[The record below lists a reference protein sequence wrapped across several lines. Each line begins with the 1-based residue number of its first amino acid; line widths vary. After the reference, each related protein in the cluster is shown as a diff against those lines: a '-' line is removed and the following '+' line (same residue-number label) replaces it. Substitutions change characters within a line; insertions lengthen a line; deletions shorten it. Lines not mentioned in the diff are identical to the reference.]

1 MTNNKFEEL
10 CNEAI
15 DIITS
20 ENENSSSKKD
30 TSNPYFLNKE
40 LLDKG
45 HDFDVSGVYFHFNKD
60 YQAEG
65 IDDDKLEYFYD
76 EISKDNIYLKISR
89 NQDKKLEIVFTWCIK
104 KNTKYIKRNSF
115 KIDFLLNTG
124 DEKEIKALNKKVSY
138 SGKKNGNPASEGT
151 YVTFVDDLLSQ
162 IINNDYLNVFKELDF
177 EFHEVNEEDEDVEN
191 DLSDIIQSFDEYPE
205 DIKVEALKLS
215 KEGNLFKEL
224 QSSVSLTH
232 KGHDNSRNALIL
244 QEASVFVGDG
254 VHGLLDGES
263 GEGKSDLAFVIGYN
277 FPDKYVKIL
286 RNISPKNIYYDCES
300 YNDDYNILIFDDLP
314 LNDDMINILKELA
327 DNTKKVKELKTVIN
341 GKSQTFS
348 LKGKFIVILTY
359 AKKIPDEELAN
370 RLFNIGVIVEDGS
383 EKSKVKH
390 KIRDNN
396 VIGGNNNPL
405 IERSRLIIK
414 ASIHDLIEKNINVFN
429 PFSLIFNPEAYNNR
443 DVNHFINMVKSK
455 SLFEYYNLKRIKI
468 NDDFSITIGSYEDFR
483 FVNDI
488 WSEDEEAQKFKL
500 SQKQKEILKLLPE
513 YTQDEAYDYVDRV
526 NNEINAI
533 QSRKAK
539 NKVLEGVPTLT
550 TLSKVLGIPR
560 NTLRDLLDK
569 SSEHSTVKSLIES
582 NLADKIQLDGNN
594 SKSPNI
600 YYKIKN
606 DGNALI
612 SSYEDVEDVD
622 FQFRHYLNHSLGKQK
637 IIINLLYYCN
647 ILINERGYTYLK
659 NYCDNHEEKIAL
671 DDYDSYFNLLEE
683 FFDELNYNECCIE
696 LEKSSHHDLNE
707 MNRFN
712 DEITKAFHEKF
723 EDDENS
729 DDDIFNMQNQSNE
742 KSQNQ
747 NLNDIKMSNKEID
760 IVNID
765 KICNEAIFDDIG
777 VDVTIAMQI
786 YDLLSSGDKSL
797 DEIRNTICKFLNPD
811 DVDSHSLALK
821 VEVNMK
827 KLEDNDFVKIASYS
841 NSVMKY
847 CLDDKFIE
855 AFPEGDD

>member
-1 MTNNKFEEL
+1 MTVENVNPFDEMID
-10 CNEAI
+10 EAI
-15 DIITS
+15 DDITS
-20 ENENSSSKKD
+20 ETENSSSSEGN
-30 TSNPYFLNKE
+30 SNPYFLNKG

-45 HDFDVSGVYFHFNKD
+45 HDFDFSGVYFHFNEG
-60 YQAEG
+60 YQTFG
-65 IDDDKLEYFYD
+65 LD
-76 EISKDNIYLKISR
+76 EIGNFKTQDNIYLKVSR

-104 KNTKYIKRNSF
+104 ENDKYIHRNSF

-124 DEKEIKALNKKVSY
+124 DEKEIKALNKKVSFAG
-138 SGKKNGNPASEGT
+138 GKNKNPASDGT
-151 YVTFVDDLLSQ
+151 YVHFVDDLLSQ
-162 IINNDYLNVFKELDF
+162 IVENDCLDVFKELDF
-177 EFHEVNEEDEDVEN
+177 EFPEAIDEDEDVED
-191 DLSDIIQSFDEYPE
+191 DLSDFIQSFDEYPE

-224 QSSVSLTH
+224 QKSVSVTH
-232 KGHDNSRNALIL
+232 QGHENSRNALIL

-254 VHGLLDGES
+254 VHGLLDGDS
-263 GEGKSDLAFVIGYN
+263 GAGKSDLSFVIGYN

-314 LNDDMINILKELA
+314 LNEDMINILKELA

-341 GKSQTFS
+341 GKSQTFR

-383 EKSKVKH
+383 EKPKVKH

-396 VIGGNNNPL
+396 VIGGNTNPL

-414 ASIHDLIEKNINVFN
+414 ASIHDLIEKEINVFN
-429 PFSLIFNPEAYNNR
+429 PFLSIFNPEAYNNR

-455 SLFEYYNLKRIKI
+455 SLFEYYNLKRIEI

-488 WSEDEEAQKFKL
+488 WSEDAEAQRFKL
-500 SQKQKEILKLLPE
+500 SEKQKSILKLLPE
-513 YTQDEAYDYVDRV
+513 YTQDEAFDYVEGIKKEYD
-526 NNEINAI
+526 NI

-539 NKVLEGVPTLT
+539 SRLLDDVPTLNF
-550 TLSKVLGIPR
+550 LSKELGMNK
-560 NTLRDLLDK
+560 NTLRNLLDK
-569 SSEHSTVKSLIES
+569 SSEHSTVKSLIEN
-582 NLADKIQLDGNN
+582 NLADKIQLDENN

-612 SSYEDVEDVD
+612 SQLDNVEDVD
-622 FQFRHYLNHSLGKQK
+622 FQFQHYFNHSLGKQK
-637 IIINLLYYCN
+637 VIINLLYYCN
-647 ILINERGYTYLK
+647 ILINEKGYIYLK

-671 DDYDSYFNLLEE
+671 DNYDSYFNLLEG
-683 FFDELNYNECCIE
+683 FFDGLNYDECCIE
-696 LEKSSHHDLNE
+696 LEKSSLHDLNE
-707 MNRFN
+707 MIRFN
-712 DEITKAFHEKF
+712 DEITKAIHEKIDGNDEVSD
-723 EDDENS
+723 EDN
-729 DDDIFNMQNQSNE
+729 FNIKEGRNE
-742 KSQNQ
+742 KSSNQNQ
-747 NLNDIKMSNKEID
+747 DDIKILNKEI
-760 IVNID
+760 NINNIN
-765 KICNEAIFDDIG
+765 KISNEAIFDDIG
-777 VDVTIAMQI
+777 VDVNIAMQI
-786 YDLLSSGDKSL
+786 YDLLSAGEKTL
-797 DEIRNTICKFLNPD
+797 DEIRNSICKFLNPD

-827 KLEDNDFVKIASYS
+827 KLEDNDFIKIASYS
-841 NSVMKY
+841 KGLMKY

-855 AFPEGDD
+855 AFHEGDD